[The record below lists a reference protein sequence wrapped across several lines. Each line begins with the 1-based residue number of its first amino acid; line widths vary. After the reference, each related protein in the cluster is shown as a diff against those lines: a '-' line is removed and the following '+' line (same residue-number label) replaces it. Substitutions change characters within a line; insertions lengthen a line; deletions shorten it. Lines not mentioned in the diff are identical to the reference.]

1 VENGR
6 RRMRRAL
13 TMECMVVRLDPKLP
27 VLWRTPTSL
36 QVGLD
41 PARVVM
47 TDVSPLQERLLAAVV
62 TGTTESALETLAG
75 RTDFAREEVRRLL
88 VTLDP
93 ALERPA
99 PTVRG
104 HVAVCGTGPTGERI
118 GSLLGSE
125 GIRVSLVQDERA
137 AATLEVDLALL
148 AGHYVLAPWHLAFWL
163 RRDVPHLPV
172 VFSDTGVRV
181 GPVLNPGRGPCLYCL
196 ELVRTDEDPAWP
208 ALATQLLGRRSAAE
222 TPLLSTRAAAL
233 AARRAL
239 SFLRS
244 DDEPDREAV
253 TLTLSGTSTRRAVA
267 RHDGCLC
274 SAEALQEIGSEPW
287 PRSGS
292 APTPSTTG
300 ARPSALA

>member
-1 VENGR
+1 
-6 RRMRRAL
+6 
-13 TMECMVVRLDPKLP
+13 VVRLDPKLP

-47 TDVSPLQERLLAAVV
+47 TEVSPLQERLLAAVA
-62 TGTTESALETLAG
+62 TGTTEPALETLAG
-75 RTDFAREEVRRLL
+75 RSDFAKDEVRRLL
-88 VTLDP
+88 AAIDP

-99 PTVRG
+99 PRVGG
-104 HVAVCGTGPTGERI
+104 HVAVCGSGPTAERI
-118 GSLLGSE
+118 GALLGSE
-125 GIRVSLVQDERA
+125 GIRVSLVPDERA
-137 AATLEVDLALL
+137 AATIEADLAVLV
-148 AGHYVLAPWHLAFWL
+148 GHYVLAPWHLSFWL

-181 GPVLNPGRGPCLYCL
+181 GPVLMPGRGPCLYCL
-196 ELVRTDEDPAWP
+196 ELAHSDEDPAWP

-222 TPLLSTRAAAL
+222 TALLSSEAAAV
-233 AARRAL
+233 AVRRAVAA
-239 SFLRS
+239 LRA
-244 DDEPDREAV
+244 DEELDRDAV

-274 SAEALQEIGSEPW
+274 SAEALQGIGSEPW
-287 PRSGS
+287 PHSGS

-300 ARPSALA
+300 APPAAHA

>member
-1 VENGR
+1 
-6 RRMRRAL
+6 
-13 TMECMVVRLDPKLP
+13 VVRLDPKLP

-88 VTLDP
+88 TALDP
-93 ALERPA
+93 ALERSAPPA
-99 PTVRG
+99 RG
-104 HVAVCGTGPTGERI
+104 HVAVCGTGPTAERI
-118 GSLLGSE
+118 GTLLGSG
-125 GIRVSLVQDERA
+125 GIRVSIVQDERA
-137 AATLEVDLALL
+137 AGTLDADLAVLV
-148 AGHYVLAPWHLAFWL
+148 GHYVLAPWHLSFWL

-181 GPVLNPGRGPCLYCL
+181 GPVLTPGRGPCLYCL
-196 ELVRTDEDPAWP
+196 ELTRSDEDPAWP

-222 TPLLSTRAAAL
+222 TPLLSTEASVLAL
-233 AARRAL
+233 RRVLSAL
-239 SFLRS
+239 GTG
-244 DDEPDREAV
+244 DDADRDAV
-253 TLTLSGTSTRRAVA
+253 TLTLSGTSSRHAPA

-274 SAEALQEIGSEPW
+274 SAEALQGIGSEAW
-287 PRSGS
+287 PHSGS
-292 APTPSTTG
+292 APTLNTTG
-300 ARPSALA
+300 ARPSAHA